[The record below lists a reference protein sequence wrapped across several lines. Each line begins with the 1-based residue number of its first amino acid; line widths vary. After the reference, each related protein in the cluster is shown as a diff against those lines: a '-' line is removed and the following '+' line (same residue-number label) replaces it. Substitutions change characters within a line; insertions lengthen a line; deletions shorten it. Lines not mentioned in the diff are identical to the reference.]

1 VLNIANCRGLLCA
14 GIAPSPPARCCVPL
28 PPWLPIYIYIY
39 THTHTHHTHTPHTHT
54 QDTKCLVRAPYLPRP
69 RPRPVRDPPRP
80 RQLDER
86 ARQSSIIP
94 VLIVTAS
101 VHVVLEVL
109 EGGRPAPIQ
118 KRFFFSSCLRGKITT
133 IPSILCPKDPIRSH
147 LCDRGNPCG
156 GPWSKEEGGQG
167 AVPRLLPATEHRAW
181 AGAHAPG
188 ALLPRASWTTGA
200 WAPSSRG
207 PGAGREGR
215 TWSPCCRWDNSFSIL
230 QPAHVRSFK
239 CCLTPW
245 FLVRP
250 SEPLTSVLL

>member
-1 VLNIANCRGLLCA
+1 MQNALLDGL
-14 GIAPSPPARCCVPL
+14 PARRQLEDVAGAVKRKFMILVKGHVKVLRRPDWQIRSSGLRCPQHERQQARRCS
-28 PPWLPIYIYIY
+28 
-39 THTHTHHTHTPHTHT
+39 
-54 QDTKCLVRAPYLPRP
+54 CLHGGIVFYFQ
-69 RPRPVRDPPRP
+69 PPR
-80 RQLDER
+80 EK
-86 ARQSSIIP
+86 
-94 VLIVTAS
+94 VWM
-101 VHVVLEVL
+101 
-109 EGGRPAPIQ
+109 EGS
-118 KRFFFSSCLRGKITT
+118 FSG
-133 IPSILCPKDPIRSH
+133 
-147 LCDRGNPCG
+147 
-156 GPWSKEEGGQG
+156 WSEEQGGQG

-239 CCLTPW
+239 CRLTPW